1 MGEIH
6 IFCPIPLNGYKS
18 KCGRLGKKPQNGILE
33 LEKLGIGS
41 KEGGEKIYIE
51 RLDCALLAPQPAIV
65 LVMNSCMKQV

>member
-41 KEGGEKIYIE
+41 KEGGEKI
-51 RLDCALLAPQPAIV
+51 QP
-65 LVMNSCMKQV
+65 L